1 MVSLQSFCSPL
12 TTAQYRLASPGLEKV
27 SESALWVDKPA
38 FPQPSNSYQGK
49 FSLKKKKT
57 ALSLLIFM
65 VSCEAELSEVSSSTA
80 VSPYKPETMH
90 TGEPVHYIGSRRT
103 RGSQQA
109 GEE

>member
-1 MVSLQSFCSPL
+1 
-12 TTAQYRLASPGLEKV
+12 
-27 SESALWVDKPA
+27 
-38 FPQPSNSYQGK
+38 
-49 FSLKKKKT
+49 
-57 ALSLLIFM
+57 M